1 MCAFTDKSKE
11 AIQVHPWLKNV
22 HISYVPGPTVT
33 KLSEEVIKNLLVQFQ
48 GMGHV
53 VQELPDN
60 DTDII
65 LTTAAFEEPIHWRKC
80 LSLTGR
86 MRFNYDHSPVIYTL
100 VNAKPDDFER
110 LLNHFEKVL
119 TKDELDPVDYKFD
132 GLAPE
137 AYEVLY
143 KQGKR
148 GGAIM
153 ALERLVQAQAKG
165 IHVLLL
171 VGDEVPETIYHF
183 DLVGG
188 YPQSDA
194 KEAEGFYADVA
205 LRMITTV
212 STHEITN
219 HQLVGEL
226 ITRAVWDSLE
236 TPNAMHKAALE
247 LGKRDF
253 FTEMV
258 RIDDIVQVP
267 AVQDA
272 VASQYSE
279 GCFATWDP
287 VIGGLITTVT
297 GSARPVDKG
306 SITEDDLAIIV
317 GIRPDGQGA
326 QIRHVDGKR
335 NDPPSSEAVEMMEMD
350 ISLPEIELD
359 LGNEPVRV
367 PVARSKLHGHR
378 GISAYNPDLV
388 EYVPLDPPY
397 YHFPVTCATEAQARG
412 IHQAFSRSEALKNPD
427 DPRKVVFT
435 VLPTHGVVMAE
446 KWVPD
451 KVPFQVI
458 WEYFDAGYLVVDP
471 SVPQGVMDYF
481 EESGIMVLET

>member
-1 MCAFTDKSKE
+1 MCALTDKSVDKLN
-11 AIQVHPWLKNV
+11 IHSWLKQI
-22 HISYVPGPTVT
+22 HISYVPGPMVT
-33 KLSEEVIKNLLVQFQ
+33 PLSEEVIDKLLEQFRI
-48 GMGHV
+48 MGHV
-53 VQELPDN
+53 VQDTPDN
-60 DTDII
+60 DTDIL
-65 LTTAAFEEPIHWRKC
+65 LTTAEFGVPIHWRKC
-80 LSLTGR
+80 LSLIGR
-86 MRFNYDHSPVIYTL
+86 MRFHYDHSPVVYTL
-100 VNAKPDDFER
+100 VNAKPDEFDD
-110 LLNHFEKVL
+110 LLNHFESVL
-119 TKDELDPVDYKFD
+119 AKDVIDPADYEFD

-148 GGAIM
+148 GGPILS
-153 ALERLVQAQAKG
+153 LERLVQAQAKG
-165 IHVLLL
+165 IHILLL
-171 VGDEVPETIYHF
+171 VGDEVPESIYHF

-194 KEAEGFYADVA
+194 KDSSTFYPDIA
-205 LRMITTV
+205 LRMVTTV
-212 STHEITN
+212 STHEITK
-219 HQLVGEL
+219 HEVVGET
-226 ITRAVWDSLE
+226 IPRSEWNSLE
-236 TPNAMHKAALE
+236 TPAAMRNAALE
-247 LGKRDF
+247 LGKRNF

-287 VIGGLITTVT
+287 VLGGLVTTVT

-306 SITEDDLAIIV
+306 SITEDDLAVIV
-317 GIRPDGQGA
+317 GIRQDGQGA
-326 QIRHVDGKR
+326 LIRHVEGKR

-350 ISLPEIELD
+350 ISLPDVELES
-359 LGNEPVRV
+359 GEETVNV

-378 GISAYNPDLV
+378 GVSAYNPDLV

-412 IHQAFSRSEALKNPD
+412 IHHAFARSEALKNPD
-427 DPRKVVFT
+427 DPRQLVFT

-446 KWVPD
+446 KWVSG
-451 KVPFQVI
+451 KVPFQLI
-458 WEYFDAGYLVVDP
+458 WEYFDAGHLVVDS

-481 EESGIMVLET
+481 EESGKMVLET

>member
-1 MCAFTDKSKE
+1 MCAFTEKSVDDLN
-11 AIQVHPWLKNV
+11 VHSWLKQV
-22 HISYVPGPTVT
+22 HISFVPGPSVT
-33 KLSEEVIKNLLVQFQ
+33 PLSEEVINKLLEQFRL
-48 GMGHV
+48 MGHI
-53 VQELPDN
+53 VQDSPDN

-65 LTTAAFEEPIHWRKC
+65 LTTTEFGEPIHWRKC
-80 LSLTGR
+80 LSLIGR
-86 MRFNYDHSPVIYTL
+86 MRFHYTHSPVIYTL

-110 LLNHFEKVL
+110 ILNHFEAVL
-119 TKDELDPVDYKFD
+119 AKDELDPADYEFA

-137 AYEVLY
+137 AYDVLY

-165 IHVLLL
+165 IHILLL
-171 VGDEVPETIYHF
+171 VGDEKPQTIYHF

-188 YPQSDA
+188 YPQSQATDGDA
-194 KEAEGFYADVA
+194 FYPDIV
-205 LRMITTV
+205 LRLVTTV
-212 STHEITN
+212 STHEITE
-219 HQLVGEL
+219 HEVVGEL
-226 ITRAVWDSLE
+226 VSHSTWDSLE
-236 TPNAMHKAALE
+236 TPGAMHNAALK
-247 LGKRDF
+247 LGERDF

-287 VIGGLITTVT
+287 TIEGLITTVT

-326 QIRHVDGKR
+326 QIRHVEGKR
-335 NDPPSSEAVEMMEMD
+335 NDPPSSEAVEMIEMD
-350 ISLPEIELD
+350 ISLPKIELSSGED
-359 LGNEPVRV
+359 FAGV
-367 PVARSKLHGHR
+367 PVARSNLHGHR

-397 YHFPVTCATEAQARG
+397 YNFPVTCATEAQARG
-412 IHQAFSRSEALKNPD
+412 IHQAFARSEALKNPD
-427 DPRKVVFT
+427 DPRQVVFT

-446 KWVPD
+446 KWVPG

-458 WEYFDAGYLVVDP
+458 WEYFDAGHLVVDP
-471 SVPQGVMDYF
+471 SVPQGVMDYS
-481 EESGIMVLET
+481 EESGSMVLES

>member
-1 MCAFTDKSKE
+1 MCAFTGKSIE
-11 AIQVHPWLKNV
+11 NLNVHPWLKQIY
-22 HISYVPGPTVT
+22 ISYVPGPTVT
-33 KLSEEVIKNLLVQFQ
+33 QLSEQVIKNLLDQFQ
-48 GMGHV
+48 SMGHV
-53 VQELPDN
+53 VQESPDN

-65 LTTAAFEEPIHWRKC
+65 LTTAEFGEPIHWRKC

-86 MRFNYDHSPVIYTL
+86 MRFHYDHSPVIYTL

-110 LLNHFEKVL
+110 LLNHFDKVL
-119 TKDELDPVDYKFD
+119 SKDVIDPDDYRFD

-137 AYEVLY
+137 AFEVLY

-148 GGAIM
+148 GGAIL

-171 VGDEVPETIYHF
+171 VGDTAPETIYHF

-188 YPQSDA
+188 YPQSDV
-194 KEAEGFYADVA
+194 EDISTFYADVA

-212 STHEITN
+212 STHEITK
-219 HQLVGEL
+219 HEVVGEL
-226 ITRAVWDSLE
+226 IPRSVWDSLE
-236 TPNAMHKAALE
+236 TPTAMHNAALE

-287 VIGGLITTVT
+287 VIGGLVTTVT

-326 QIRHVDGKR
+326 QIRHVAEKR

-350 ISLPEIELD
+350 ISLPEIELSF
-359 LGNEPVRV
+359 GVESVKV

-412 IHQAFSRSEALKNPD
+412 IHQAFARSEALTNPD
-427 DPRKVVFT
+427 DPRQVVFT

-446 KWVPD
+446 KWVPGR
-451 KVPFQVI
+451 VPFQVI
-458 WEYFDAGYLVVDP
+458 WEYFDAGHMVVDP

-481 EESGIMVLET
+481 EGSGRMILET